1 MSEILDP
8 IPTEE
13 EAQVLE
19 TAAEVEETAEL
30 ISSTTENVVEET
42 AELVSSTTENVV
54 EETASEVEE
63 TVRKTYAN
71 REEILDRLNQIVAS
85 VDDKAKAEI
94 NYLKMLYYK
103 MREQETNAE
112 LQKVLDG
119 EVDAAQYQAK
129 PDELEARLKELLQIQ
144 KDARAKMV
152 KEREDTWAANLSLKE
167 EILAQMEALA
177 QDASDVNQHYNE
189 YIALQKKFKEVGDVD
204 PKNVNDLWKKYNLAN
219 EHFYDMLKINKELR
233 DYDFKKNLEK
243 KTALC
248 EEAERLADMGDVL
261 AAFRRL
267 QELHDEWK
275 ALGPVAPD
283 VRESIWERFRA
294 ASTVVNK
301 RHQDHFDQLKEAE
314 KKNEEGKNALI
325 ARMEAID
332 LKALTSA
339 KEWDSA
345 TQQVLDIQKEWR
357 AFGFASKK
365 INTKLFERYRELCDA
380 FFAAKAE
387 FYKDMKDVQKANLAR
402 KIEIC
407 EKAEALKDSTEWR
420 TTTDKLVN
428 LQKEWKTIGAVP
440 HKDSNAVW
448 KRFSSACDAFFA
460 AKDKAVGGE
469 RAVENENLA
478 KKQEIIA
485 RLEGLKEK
493 VEELEPKDIRDIMAE
508 WNAIGHVPFK
518 EKDKLFARY
527 QEVLDFFYDKLDM
540 KGTKARINNFRQR
553 VKKAVAEGGDA
564 ISSERQKLRRD
575 YERLSSEL
583 ATYENNLGFLTLSS
597 KHGSSLLAQME
608 RKRDE
613 LKERL
618 AEVVAKIKTLDEE
631 K

>member
-19 TAAEVEETAEL
+19 TAAE
-30 ISSTTENVVEET
+30 VEET

-177 QDASDVNQHYNE
+177 QDANDVNQHYNE